1 MHVCDNITF
10 NMYTDRF
17 IDKGLSFCMLQ
28 RCFTHFSTILK
39 IHQVVKEIHYTS
51 NINTCTR
58 RYVHDGFVVLIVV
71 TEGDFRKIRFIGFKI
86 FYLLMIQCTFIKWPP
101 SFFVFVYIFFQVQ

>member
-1 MHVCDNITF
+1 MIFHENFLCMYVITSHF
-10 NMYTDRF
+10 TCILLDLLTRA
-17 IDKGLSFCMLQ
+17 LSFCMLQ

-71 TEGDFRKIRFIGFKI
+71 TEGDFRKIRFI
-86 FYLLMIQCTFIKWPP
+86 
-101 SFFVFVYIFFQVQ
+101 